1 MLPEAFTERMKRLL
15 GDEYTDFL
23 RAMTE
28 EAPVSGCRVNPLK
41 MDRTQFLNN
50 PPFPVEPIPY
60 TPDGFFHSE
69 EKIGHHPYHH
79 AGILYSQ
86 DPGAMSTLAAA
97 PSMRCARALDLCAA
111 PGGKSAQI
119 AAAIGAGGVLV
130 SNEYAAPRAKQLV
143 GNMERL
149 GIGHA
154 IVTNCD
160 GRTLA
165 DRFPEFFDFILVD
178 APCSGEGMFRK
189 NEEAVADWSERKV
202 IECAELQDG
211 LLRAAAKML
220 RPGGVL
226 LYSTCT
232 FSLEENEMQID
243 DFLAEHRDFYLED
256 VPPALRAATADGIS
270 FPTCRTPD
278 IAKTRRFYPHRA
290 QGEGQFVARLRREGD
305 GERREAAYRDASTS
319 PTKNETAALRAFLKD
334 ALGDDDLL
342 PRIRNFHGN
351 LVIPPLDMPLPDRA
365 VFAAGCMVGEEK
377 NGRILPH
384 HHFFTTHGSAFRRK
398 IELSLDDERVALY
411 LHGDVIPVENTEN
424 GYAVVLLDGAPLGGA
439 KVVDGMAKNLYP
451 KGLRRP

>member
-1 MLPEAFTERMKRLL
+1 MLPEAFTERMQRLL
-15 GDEYTDFL
+15 GEEYTDFL

-28 EAPVSGCRVNPLK
+28 EPPRAGLRVNPLK
-41 MDRTQFLNN
+41 MERARFLQA

-60 TPDGFFHSE
+60 TPDGFYHSE

-97 PSMRCARALDLCAA
+97 PSMRCARALDMCAA

-160 GRTLA
+160 GRALA
-165 DRFPEFFDFILVD
+165 DRFPAFFDFILVD

-189 NEEAVADWSERKV
+189 NPEAIADWSEDKV
-202 IECAELQDG
+202 RECAALQGELLD
-211 LLRAAAKML
+211 AAAKML
-220 RPGGVL
+220 RDGGVL

-232 FSLEENEMQID
+232 FSVEENEVQID
-243 DFLAEHRDFYLED
+243 NFLTKHPDFQLKE
-256 VPPALRAATADGIS
+256 VPPALRAATADGIT
-270 FPTCRTPD
+270 FPGCRPPD
-278 IAKTRRFYPHRA
+278 IAKARRFYPHRA
-290 QGEGQFVARLRREGD
+290 AGEGQFLALLYREGD
-305 GERREAAYRDASTS
+305 GKRVSVTYPDASTQPS
-319 PTKNETAALRAFLKD
+319 KNEIAALRTFLKD
-334 ALGDDDLL
+334 ALGDDGLL

-351 LVIPPLDMPLPDRA
+351 LVIPPPDMPLPDRA

-398 IELSLDDERVALY
+398 IELSLDDERTALY
-411 LHGDVIPVENTEN
+411 LHGDVIPVENI
-424 GYAVVLLDGAPLGGA
+424 
-439 KVVDGMAKNLYP
+439 
-451 KGLRRP
+451 